1 MEKYPDIAATWSPK
15 NDCTPYD
22 VWPTTNKPKFL
33 WVCEKHG
40 EYPMACFN
48 RIKPTGCPECWEEM
62 RSGVLR
68 TPKYERSLDYL
79 YPKIASEFSDINDR
93 DASEVYAGSAIEY
106 WWICSLGHHYLKS
119 VNKRTKRG
127 YKCPYCTG
135 KQVLKG
141 FNDLLTTHPQL
152 CEEWDYEKN
161 TLRPDEV
168 NKGSHKKVWWKCKEG
183 HSWKVMIKE
192 RAGSHKTGCSEC
204 GEWGTSKIEKK
215 LREALIPYGAF
226 PNSNYKIGKWKVD
239 IYFPETR
246 TVVEYDGAYSHSVS
260 GRFDTDI
267 RKSLELLNTGYRVIR
282 VRAYNKNYPYKGLS
296 IDNPMYLDLPFC
308 DSKNEISDVLVEKI
322 YRLAG
327 TIL

>member
-1 MEKYPDIAATWSPK
+1 
-15 NDCTPYD
+15 
-22 VWPTTNKPKFL
+22 
-33 WVCEKHG
+33 
-40 EYPMACFN
+40 
-48 RIKPTGCPECWEEM
+48 
-62 RSGVLR
+62 
-68 TPKYERSLDYL
+68 
-79 YPKIASEFSDINDR
+79 
-93 DASEVYAGSAIEY
+93 
-106 WWICSLGHHYLKS
+106 
-119 VNKRTKRG
+119 
-127 YKCPYCTG
+127 
-135 KQVLKG
+135 
-141 FNDLLTTHPQL
+141 
-152 CEEWDYEKN
+152 
-161 TLRPDEV
+161 
-168 NKGSHKKVWWKCKEG
+168 
-183 HSWKVMIKE
+183 MIKE

-204 GEWGTSKIEKK
+204 GQWGTSKIEKK

>member
-48 RIKPTGCPECWEEM
+48 RIKP
-62 RSGVLR
+62 
-68 TPKYERSLDYL
+68 
-79 YPKIASEFSDINDR
+79 N
-93 DASEVYAGSAIEY
+93 
-106 WWICSLGHHYLKS
+106 
-119 VNKRTKRG
+119 
-127 YKCPYCTG
+127 
-135 KQVLKG
+135 
-141 FNDLLTTHPQL
+141 
-152 CEEWDYEKN
+152 
-161 TLRPDEV
+161 
-168 NKGSHKKVWWKCKEG
+168 
-183 HSWKVMIKE
+183 
-192 RAGSHKTGCSEC
+192 
-204 GEWGTSKIEKK
+204 
-215 LREALIPYGAF
+215 
-226 PNSNYKIGKWKVD
+226 
-239 IYFPETR
+239 
-246 TVVEYDGAYSHSVS
+246 
-260 GRFDTDI
+260 
-267 RKSLELLNTGYRVIR
+267 RVIR